1 MSRHIYIGLGSNVGD
16 RLGYLDSAVKELSEL
31 SATKVVGMSSV
42 YETEPYGN
50 KDQPEFLNM
59 AVELE
64 SSMDLDELFS
74 GLKSIEAK
82 LGRHRT
88 ERWGPRE
95 IDLDLLYY
103 GKHVVNQKKLQVPHP
118 EVGHRRFVLVPLNE
132 IAHFFIDPVRRK
144 NISELLA
151 ECSDSGVV
159 RKTELT
165 TRLQEH

>member
-1 MSRHIYIGLGSNVGD
+1 MTRHIYIGLGSNVGD
-16 RLGYLDSAVKELSEL
+16 RFGYLDSAVKELSEL

>member
-1 MSRHIYIGLGSNVGD
+1 MTRHIYIGLGSNVGD
-16 RLGYLDSAVKELSEL
+16 RFGYLDSAVKELSEL
-31 SATKVVGMSSV
+31 SSTKVVRMSSV

-64 SSMDLDELFS
+64 SSLEPDGLLA

-82 LGRHRT
+82 LGRLRT

-95 IDLDLLYY
+95 IDLDLLYF
-103 GKHVVNQKKLQVPHP
+103 GKQVVNQKKLQVPHP
-118 EVGHRRFVLVPLNE
+118 EVERRRFVLVPLNE
-132 IAHFFIDPVRRK
+132 IAHSFIDTVRGK
-144 NISELLA
+144 GISELLA
-151 ECSDSGVV
+151 ECTDTGVV

>member
-16 RLGYLDSAVKELSEL
+16 RFGYLDSAVKELNEL
-31 SATKVVGMSSV
+31 SSTKVVGMSSV
-42 YETEPYGN
+42 YQTEPYGN

-64 SSMDLDELFS
+64 SSMDAGELFS
-74 GLKSIEAK
+74 RLKSIEAK
-82 LGRHRT
+82 LGRHST

-95 IDLDLLYY
+95 IDLDLLYF
-103 GKHVVNQKKLQVPHP
+103 GRQVVNQKNLQVPHP
-118 EVGHRRFVLVPLNE
+118 VIGHRRFVLVPLNE

-151 ECSDSGVV
+151 ECTDAGVV

>member
-1 MSRHIYIGLGSNVGD
+1 MTRNIYIGLGSNVGD

-31 SATKVVGMSSV
+31 STTKVVGMSSV

-59 AVELE
+59 TVELE
-64 SSMDLDELFS
+64 SNMDPDELFS
-74 GLKSIEAK
+74 GIKSIEAK

-88 ERWGPRE
+88 ERWGSRE

-103 GKHVVNQKKLQVPHP
+103 GNQVVNKKKLQVPHR
-118 EVGHRRFVLVPLNE
+118 EVGLRRFVLVPLNE
-132 IAHFFIDPVRRK
+132 IAHFFIDPVRGK
-144 NISELLA
+144 NISELLT
-151 ECSDSGVV
+151 ECTDSGVV